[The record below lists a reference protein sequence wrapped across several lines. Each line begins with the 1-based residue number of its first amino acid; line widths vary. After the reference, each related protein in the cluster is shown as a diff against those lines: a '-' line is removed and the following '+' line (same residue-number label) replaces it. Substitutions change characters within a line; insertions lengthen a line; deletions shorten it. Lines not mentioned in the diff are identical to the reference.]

1 MHPMI
6 NIALRAA
13 RDASEALAHSS
24 DRLDRVDIIS
34 RDENNFV
41 TSMDANADK
50 TILYHLQK
58 TYPEHSFDSRVSGFQ
73 EGKQSDTVWLIDP
86 LLGSQN
92 FAVGY
97 PQFAVAIA
105 CQVNGVVNH
114 AVIINPLL
122 REEFV
127 ASRGTGAQLNSRRMR
142 CSPKTDLQRAVIGI
156 GVNAKTVEPGLGLQR
171 ELRESQASV
180 RIGGCSALD
189 ILMTAAGKLDGG
201 YCGAQ
206 NPQGLAAAN
215 LILRE
220 AGGFIGDARGGP
232 DTKSADELI
241 FGSPK
246 VFRELVKLRAR
257 L

>member
-34 RDENNFV
+34 HDEDNFV
-41 TSMDANADK
+41 TSMDHNADK

-58 TYPEHSFDSRVSGFQ
+58 AYPEHCYDSRVSGLHD
-73 EGKQSDTVWLIDP
+73 GKQSDTVWLIDP

-92 FAVGY
+92 FATGY
-97 PQFAVAIA
+97 PQFAVSIA
-105 CQVNGVVNH
+105 CQINGVINH
-114 AVIINPLL
+114 AVVVNPLL
-122 REEFV
+122 REEFT
-127 ASRGTGAQLNSRRMR
+127 ASRGTGAQLNSRRLR
-142 CSPKTDLQRAVIGI
+142 SSPK
-156 GVNAKTVEPGLGLQR
+156 NALLDAMIAMGTKGSSLEVWLKIQEA
-171 ELRESQASV
+171 LRTSQAHIRMS
-180 RIGGCSALD
+180 GCSAIDMVL
-189 ILMTAAGKLDGG
+189 TAAGRIDGG
-201 YCGAQ
+201 YCAKQ
-206 NPQGLAAAN
+206 SPQGLAAAA

-220 AGGFIGDARGGP
+220 SGGFIGDGMGGP
-232 DTKSADELI
+232 EYKSADELI

-246 VFRELVKLRAR
+246 VFRELVKLRAK